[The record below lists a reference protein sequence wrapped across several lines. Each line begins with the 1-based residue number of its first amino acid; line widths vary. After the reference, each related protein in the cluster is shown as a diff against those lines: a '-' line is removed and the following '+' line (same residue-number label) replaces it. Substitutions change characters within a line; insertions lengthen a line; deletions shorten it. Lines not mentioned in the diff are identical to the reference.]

1 MKALTLHRPW
11 GASMLW
17 GPKPIENRSWPPP
30 ESVIGE
36 VIALHHGL
44 HYDDDGDA
52 FLAKHGWRAKEHE
65 QSCWLGIIG
74 TARVIGYV
82 DGTGPGL
89 RFVTKTPTLGDDAH
103 ARERRVVEIFEAGR
117 EFFFGNFGWV
127 LDERLPFLAAIPC
140 LGHQKLWNVRDLE
153 EEIVI
158 ATTLVDL
165 ESIDERMTR

>member
-44 HYDDDGDA
+44 KWDDAGALWLSEHTDA
-52 FLAKHGWRAKEHE
+52 MSWTRDREGRHRSEWI
-65 QSCWLGIIG
+65 GIIG
-74 TARVIGYV
+74 TARVLGYV
-82 DGTGPGL
+82 DGTGPKL
-89 RFVTKTPTLGDDAH
+89 RFVTKDPLTNPG
-103 ARERRVVEIFEAGR
+103 RVKRVVEIFESAR
-117 EFFFGNFGWV
+117 QFFFGDFGWV
-127 LDERLPFLAAIPC
+127 LDERVGFTQPIPC

-153 EEIVI
+153 EEIVVATAA
-158 ATTLVDL
+158 ATTKGQ
-165 ESIDERMTR
+165 RR